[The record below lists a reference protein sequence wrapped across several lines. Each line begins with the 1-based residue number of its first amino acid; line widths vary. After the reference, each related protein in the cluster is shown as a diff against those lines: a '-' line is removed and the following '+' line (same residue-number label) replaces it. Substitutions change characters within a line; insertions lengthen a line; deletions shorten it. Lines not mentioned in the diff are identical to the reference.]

1 MQSKYTGGTVMHIF
15 MGERIKDT
23 EALKI
28 FIKTVCENYSLPY
41 FSITP
46 TFSVCPK
53 CGYLEGEQQECPKCK
68 SKKYKEIDQQI
79 KSLENMFYMQTAS
92 IN

>member
-1 MQSKYTGGTVMHIF
+1 MQTKYTGGTVLHMF

-23 EALKI
+23 ESLKS
-28 FIKTVCENYSLPY
+28 FIKTVCTNYSLPY

-53 CGYLEGEQQECPKCK
+53 CGYIEGEHFECPKCK
-68 SKKYKEIDQQI
+68 QEKIDNLDKEIKI
-79 KSLENMFYMQTAS
+79 LEEMLYAK
-92 IN
+92 